1 MIMWKFSASVSN
13 DRISALLM
21 PSTIEAISRR
31 IANEMEF
38 LCSHHDP
45 CKDHADFARE
55 IYCIRVPEE
64 LFDIFFNS
72 PHGYRGAYF
81 RSPGEGMDANMCFIQ
96 TLAPKLIEMSAL
108 STTPSKRESIR
119 ESLLSNSAK
128 AWLAENG
135 NHFHSCPKCE
145 GEWGT
150 PQDTSPEIINGRWD
164 LSQESLSQES
174 LSKCGNQAPRFTKIR
189 IFGAFLDNRNNEF
202 IPDRKRNRSRD
213 INMYGWS

>member
-1 MIMWKFSASVSN
+1 MIMWKFSTSVSK

-21 PSTIEAISRR
+21 PSTIGTISRR

-38 LCSHHDP
+38 LCSHNDP
-45 CKDHADFARE
+45 CRAHADFARE
-55 IYCIRVPEE
+55 VYCIRVPEE

-96 TLAPKLIEMSAL
+96 TLAPKFIGMSAL
-108 STTPSKRESIR
+108 STTPSKLESIR

-135 NHFHSCPKCE
+135 FRPCSKCE
-145 GEWGT
+145 GELRP

-164 LSQESLSQES
+164 LGQNILSEW
-174 LSKCGNQAPRFTKIR
+174 GNQAPRFTKIR

-202 IPDRKRNRSRD
+202 IPDSKRNRSRE